1 MPDAWEEVLNAL
13 REILQSRPCHKQ
25 IKVLFSPFSRVSY
38 QYKKGFKLTFPDT
51 RRKLLKRA
59 IPISLSCI
67 PYITVNA
74 HNICSF
80 THRFPVRLLYASQT
94 QRCFDET
101 GERGQT
107 AILLLYLSSVFDRNL
122 STVCVKF

>member
-1 MPDAWEEVLNAL
+1 MRNSAKSAL
-13 REILQSRPCHKQ
+13 SQTDQSTFFTFFESLLPIQ
-25 IKVLFSPFSRVSY
+25 
-38 QYKKGFKLTFPDT
+38 KGFKLTFPDT

-67 PYITVNA
+67 SYITVNA

-107 AILLLYLSSVFDRNL
+107 AILLSCLSSVFDRNL
-122 STVCVKF
+122 STICVKFSPE